1 MTIILNN
8 LAKVIRIVQSSEQF
22 GEIWV
27 NCSVYTTLFGRKK
40 CSLSTLIPRKKCG
53 LVHLFLF

>member
-8 LAKVIRIVQSSEQF
+8 LAKVNRIVQSSEQF
-22 GEIWV
+22 GGIWA
-27 NCSVYTTLFGRKK
+27 NCSVYTTLFGRKM
-40 CSLSTLIPRKKCG
+40 CRLSTLIPRKKCG